1 MTGPRMTGRGGF
13 TLMEVVFAV
22 AIVATALVALQAT
35 VAGSIQSAG
44 TSVNRRAAREVC
56 RAKLEEILAG
66 AESPDGGGELE
77 DRPGFRWSARS
88 EELAVGMPERATE
101 VVTVVVVEVTFPVFS
116 DAGGAAGGAASSS
129 SSAEAGMETI
139 SMASILPFED
149 GQAQP
154 GGPR

>member
-1 MTGPRMTGRGGF
+1 MSARRGF

-56 RAKLEEILAG
+56 RAKLEEVLAG
-66 AESPDGGGELE
+66 SESPDGGGDLE

-88 EELAVGMPERATE
+88 EELTVGMPERGTE
-101 VVTVVVVEVTFPVFS
+101 VVVVVIVEVTFPAFS
-116 DAGGAAGGAASSS
+116 EGAGGGAAGGGASSS
-129 SSAEAGMETI
+129 LSADAGMETI
-139 SMASILPFED
+139 SMASVMPHD
-149 GQAQP
+149 AGQGQQA